1 MSYSNLK
8 ILMPDTIHFH
18 ERNFKSLFDFI
29 ERHKVNVTKNSEVN
43 SWAGLYGDYS
53 SKLNEIQPYLKKLKN
68 LSSDE
73 LFLFRYA
80 SQTIWKVARAELLS
94 YFLPK
99 VEFNVYIKHRDDKSH
114 LDLML
119 NLDRAVVLNCY
130 AASMYFMDY
139 WKAKLA
145 SIPVQKYALIFSGSQ
160 IYNKSLLE
168 VLKHSQTT
176 PVVMEHFFTG
186 NEYYFEDRYTPIAN
200 ASDLKYLVHH
210 KVKDEESNDYD
221 RRRLKAINKILL
233 SNNRNVKKTG
243 EFLHLDFPE
252 GKTVALIGQVVNDYS
267 VIETATEYLNS
278 VEFYKEFIIKAIDSG
293 LNVVFKTHPWERH
306 KNNVRTSFTKDMIE
320 FWVNN
325 DLTNKQKSKLVITE
339 TADIDSIFKQV
350 DFVAGL
356 CSQGLL
362 ESVFDGFKPL
372 QFGNAFYGGRGFT
385 SDYVCVDDFLSD
397 LNSEHVSGYLTL
409 GEYKEYESFLVS
421 AFERELVS
429 VHKSGILV
437 LESKLKEYPLIPL
450 VEKKLDVPSK
460 EAHNVV
466 QELSISKVDNTSSTV
481 RKLRKLKKDPKA
493 FFKDSQ
499 YSFLR
504 AISKVTE

>member
-8 ILMPDTIHFH
+8 IFMPDTVHFH

-29 ERHKVNVTKNSEVN
+29 ERHKVNVTKNTEVN

-53 SKLNEIQPYLKKLKN
+53 SKLDEIQPYLKKLKN
-68 LSSDE
+68 LSLDE

-99 VEFNVYIKHRDDKSH
+99 VEFNVYIKHRDDKAH

-119 NLDRAVVLNCY
+119 NLDRTVVLHCY

-176 PVVMEHFFTG
+176 PIVMEHFFTG

-200 ASDLKYLVHH
+200 ASDLKYLVHN
-210 KVKDEESNDYD
+210 KVKEDAENDYD

-267 VIETATEYLNS
+267 VIETATGYLNS
-278 VEFYKEFIIKAIDSG
+278 VEFYKEFIVKAINSG

-320 FWVNN
+320 FWVNEE
-325 DLTNKQKSKLVITE
+325 LTENQKSKLVITE

-385 SDYVCVDDFLSD
+385 SDYLNVDDFLSD
-397 LNSEHVSGYLTL
+397 IENGMVSGFLSL
-409 GEYKEYESFLVS
+409 NEYREYENFLVS

-450 VEKKLDVPSK
+450 LEKKSVPLVSRLHNQVDLLPVEKIEEVSVTL
-460 EAHNVV
+460 
-466 QELSISKVDNTSSTV
+466 
-481 RKLRKLKKDPKA
+481 RKLRKLKNDPKS
-493 FFKDSQ
+493 FFKDSR
-499 YSFLR
+499 SGFLR
-504 AISKVTE
+504 SISKVF

>member
-1 MSYSNLK
+1 MNYSNLK
-8 ILMPDTIHFH
+8 FFIPDTVHFH
-18 ERNFKSLFDFI
+18 ERNFRSLFEFI
-29 ERHKVNVTKNSEVN
+29 ERHKVNVTKNTEVN

-53 SKLNEIQPYLKKLKN
+53 SKVEDIKPYLKKLKS

-73 LFLFRYA
+73 LFIYRY
-80 SQTIWKVARAELLS
+80 SNQTIWKVARAELLS

-99 VEFNVYIKHRDDKSH
+99 VEFNLYVKYRDDRSH

-119 NLDRAVVLNCY
+119 KLDRSVVLNCY

-139 WKAKLA
+139 WKAKLS

-176 PVVMEHFFTG
+176 PIVMEHFFTG

-210 KVKDEESNDYD
+210 KVKEEDENDYD

-278 VEFYKEFIIKAIDSG
+278 VEFYKEFIVKAIDSG
-293 LNVVFKTHPWERH
+293 LNVVFKAHPWERH

-320 FWVNN
+320 FWVGEE
-325 DLTNKQKSKLVITE
+325 LTEDQKSKLVITE

-385 SDYVCVDDFLSD
+385 SDYLKVDDFLSD
-397 LNSEHVSGYLTL
+397 VENEMVSGFLSL
-409 GEYKEYESFLVS
+409 DEYREYENFLVS

-450 VEKKLDVPSK
+450 LEKKSVPLVSRLHNQVDFLPVEKAEEVSVTL
-460 EAHNVV
+460 
-466 QELSISKVDNTSSTV
+466 
-481 RKLRKLKKDPKA
+481 RKLRKLKNDPKS
-493 FFKDSQ
+493 FLKDSK
-499 YSFLR
+499 SGFLR
-504 AISKVTE
+504 GLSKVF

>member
-8 ILMPDTIHFH
+8 IFLPDTIHFH

-29 ERHKVNVTKNSEVN
+29 ARHKITITKNTEIN

-53 SKLNEIQPYLKKLKN
+53 EKQTEIQPYLKVIKG
-68 LSSDE
+68 LSSSD
-73 LFLFRYA
+73 LYGYRHS

-99 VEFNVYIKHRDDKSH
+99 VEFNVNVKCREDAAHFE
-114 LDLML
+114 LML
-119 NLDRAVVLNCY
+119 EIDKVVVLNCY
-130 AASMYFMDY
+130 AAAMYFMDY

-176 PVVMEHFFTG
+176 PIVMEHFFTG

-200 ASDLKYLVHH
+200 ASDLKYLVHP
-210 KVKDEESNDYD
+210 KVTEVEINEYD
-221 RRRLKAINKILL
+221 RRRLKSINKILL

-252 GKTVALIGQVVNDYS
+252 GKAVALIGQVVNDYS
-267 VIETATEYLNS
+267 VIETATGYLNS
-278 VEFYKEFIIKAIDSG
+278 VEFYKEFILKAIDSG
-293 LNVVFKTHPWERH
+293 LNVVFKAHPWEHH

-320 FWVNN
+320 YWVEEE
-325 DLTNKQKSKLVITE
+325 LTDSQRSKLVITE

-385 SDYVCVDDFLSD
+385 SDYVSVNDFLSD
-397 LNSEHVSGYLTL
+397 VKNDVVSGYLSID
-409 GEYKEYESFLVS
+409 EYEQYESFLVS

-429 VHKSGILV
+429 IHRSGILV
-437 LESKLKEYPLIPL
+437 LESKLKGYPLIPL
-450 VEKKLDVPSK
+450 LEKKVSTSSVMVHK
-460 EAHNVV
+460 ETENLKVY
-466 QELSISKVDNTSSTV
+466 KVDEVSLTV
-481 RKLRKLKKDPKA
+481 KKLRKLKKDPRS
-493 FFKDSQ
+493 FFKDSNVKVFRKLH
-499 YSFLR
+499 SFF
-504 AISKVTE
+504 

>member
-8 ILMPDTIHFH
+8 IFLPDTVHFH
-18 ERNFKSLFDFI
+18 ERNFKSLFEFI
-29 ERHKVNVTKNSEVN
+29 SRHDVKITKNTEIN

-53 SKLNEIQPYLKKLKN
+53 SKLDEIKPYLKIVSG
-68 LSSDE
+68 LSPSE
-73 LFLFRYA
+73 LFEYRHQ
-80 SQTIWKVARAELLS
+80 SQTVWKVARAELLS
-94 YFLPK
+94 YFLPN
-99 VEFNVYIKHRDDKSH
+99 VEFNINVKHRDDETH
-114 LDLML
+114 FELML
-119 NLDRAVVLNCY
+119 KINKVVLLNCY
-130 AASMYFMDY
+130 AAAMYFMDY

-145 SIPVQKYALIFSGSQ
+145 SISVQRYALIFSGSQ

-200 ASDLKYLVHH
+200 ASDLKYLVHQ
-210 KVKDEESNDYD
+210 KVSESDRNEYD
-221 RRRLKAINKILL
+221 RRRLKSINKILL

-252 GKTVALIGQVVNDYS
+252 GRTVALIGQVVNDYS
-267 VIETATEYLNS
+267 VIETATNYLNS
-278 VEFYKEFIIKAIDSG
+278 VEFYKEFILKSINSG
-293 LNVVFKTHPWERH
+293 LNVVFKAHPWERH

-320 FWVNN
+320 FWMN
-325 DLTNKQKSKLVITE
+325 DELSEEQKSKLVITE

-385 SDYVCVDDFLSD
+385 SDYICVDDFLSD
-397 LNSEHVSGYLTL
+397 IKNDVVSGYLSID
-409 GEYKEYESFLVS
+409 EYQEYEDFLVS
-421 AFERELVS
+421 ALESELVS

-450 VEKKLDVPSK
+450 LEKKVP
-460 EAHNVV
+460 V
-466 QELSISKVDNTSSTV
+466 SSEVEHKKIEVLPVIGVSGVSPTT
-481 RKLRKLKKDPKA
+481 RKLRKLRKDPKS
-493 FFKDSQ
+493 FFKDSNHKL
-499 YSFLR
+499 LR
-504 AISKVTE
+504 KINHIF

>member
-8 ILMPDTIHFH
+8 IFMPDTIHFH

-29 ERHKVNVTKNSEVN
+29 ERHKVNVTKNTEVN

-53 SKLNEIQPYLKKLKN
+53 SKLDEIQPYLKKLKN
-68 LSSDE
+68 LSLDE

-99 VEFNVYIKHRDDKSH
+99 VEFNVYIKHRDDKAH

-119 NLDRAVVLNCY
+119 NLDRTVVLHCY

-176 PVVMEHFFTG
+176 PIVMEHFFTG

-210 KVKDEESNDYD
+210 KVKEDAENDYD

-267 VIETATEYLNS
+267 VIETATGYLNS
-278 VEFYKEFIIKAIDSG
+278 VEFYKEFIVKAIDSG
-293 LNVVFKTHPWERH
+293 LNVVFKAHPWERH

-320 FWVNN
+320 Y
-325 DLTNKQKSKLVITE
+325 
-339 TADIDSIFKQV
+339 
-350 DFVAGL
+350 
-356 CSQGLL
+356 CSGTLI
-362 ESVFDGFKPL
+362 SV
-372 QFGNAFYGGRGFT
+372 T
-385 SDYVCVDDFLSD
+385 
-397 LNSEHVSGYLTL
+397 
-409 GEYKEYESFLVS
+409 
-421 AFERELVS
+421 
-429 VHKSGILV
+429 
-437 LESKLKEYPLIPL
+437 
-450 VEKKLDVPSK
+450 
-460 EAHNVV
+460 
-466 QELSISKVDNTSSTV
+466 
-481 RKLRKLKKDPKA
+481 
-493 FFKDSQ
+493 
-499 YSFLR
+499 
-504 AISKVTE
+504 